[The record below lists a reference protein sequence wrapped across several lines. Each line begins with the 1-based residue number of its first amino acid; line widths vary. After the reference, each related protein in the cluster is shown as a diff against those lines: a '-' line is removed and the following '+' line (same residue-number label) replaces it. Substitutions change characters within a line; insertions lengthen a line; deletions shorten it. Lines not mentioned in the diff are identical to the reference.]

1 VTASL
6 VVMTLQYRIVNQ
18 ATYGVRIFIKIETAV
33 IVAYLDDFLNFFAV
47 PVMKKEALGRRIMH
61 T

>member
-1 VTASL
+1 
-6 VVMTLQYRIVNQ
+6 MTLQYRIVNQ

-61 T
+61 LI